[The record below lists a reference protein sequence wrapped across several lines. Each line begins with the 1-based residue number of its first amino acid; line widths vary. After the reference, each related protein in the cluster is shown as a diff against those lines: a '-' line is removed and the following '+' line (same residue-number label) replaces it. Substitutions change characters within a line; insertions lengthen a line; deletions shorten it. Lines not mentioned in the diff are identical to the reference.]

1 MISTLI
7 AIIFSI
13 FLGPPIASGEQGSV
27 AGEQGSVVALSE
39 SGVVHPW

>member
-7 AIIFSI
+7 AIVFSL
-13 FLGPPIASGEQGSV
+13 FLGPPIVTGEQGSLIGEQGSV
-27 AGEQGSVVALSE
+27 SLSE

>member
-7 AIIFSI
+7 AIVFSI
-13 FLGPPIASGEQGSV
+13 FLGPPMSGEQGSVV
-27 AGEQGSVVALSE
+27 AGEQGSVSLSE